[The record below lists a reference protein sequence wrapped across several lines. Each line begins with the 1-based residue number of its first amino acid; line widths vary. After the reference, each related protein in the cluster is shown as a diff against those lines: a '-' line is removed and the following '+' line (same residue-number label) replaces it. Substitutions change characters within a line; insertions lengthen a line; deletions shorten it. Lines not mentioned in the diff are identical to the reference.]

1 MKLTRGSWQPR
12 SWRHPWEDLEDVG
25 YFSALSHEALRQA
38 SRHVDRVDVA
48 EGVTLQRQGMRAR
61 WLWIPESGVLQLR
74 RDSEAVGLVLPGAA
88 YGEREL
94 LLGGPS
100 GVDVVTAWPSTV
112 LSIAAPAWH
121 ALMDVPSFA
130 AAVAR
135 RMAQAIV
142 PAGSRVNG
150 DRGSVA
156 V

>member
-1 MKLTRGSWQPR
+1 MKLTSGNRQSR
-12 SWRHPWEDLEDVG
+12 SWRHPWEDLEDID
-25 YFSALSHEALRQA
+25 YFSVLSREALRRA

-48 EGVTLQRQGMRAR
+48 EGVILQRQGMAAR

-74 RDSEAVGLVLPGAA
+74 RDGEAVGLVLPGAA

-100 GVDVVTAWPSTV
+100 RVDVVTAWPSTV
-112 LSIAAPAWH
+112 LSMSAPAWH

-135 RMAQAIV
+135 RMAHATV
-142 PAGSRVNG
+142 PTGSRVNG
-150 DRGSVA
+150 DKGSVA